1 LPSTV
6 DGGLRYGVRFIIH
19 HHVPKDFN
27 ADPATEVKNVLKRF
41 MK

>member
-1 LPSTV
+1 MPSTV

-27 ADPATEVKNVLKRF
+27 ADQATEVKDVLKRF